1 MAWCFGLS
9 FSMIFS
15 MSIWC
20 IAYLHEHGYVW
31 KWGMPQTCFREKW
44 SNMKFEDKRCQTM
57 NWWYS
62 IYVYIYIYIIIY
74 RYLRDTNDNYD
85 TYEILWYIMI
95 PFSDLSQSF
104 PWDDPHVVTY
114 DTDRRRV
121 GSSSAASRPF
131 GKPVTCAL
139 VGAGEKR
146 MGDVLAPFLG
156 QAILRVE
163 NIYHLVI

>member
-31 KWGMPQTCFREKW
+31 KRGMPQTCFRE
-44 SNMKFEDKRCQTM
+44 NDQTW
-57 NWWYS
+57 NLKIKDVKPW
-62 IYVYIYIYIIIY
+62 IDDTVYIYIHIMIY

-104 PWDDPHVVTY
+104 PWDDPHVITY

-139 VGAGEKR
+139 E
-146 MGDVLAPFLG
+146 LG
-156 QAILRVE
+156 R
-163 NIYHLVI
+163 NGWGMFWHHF

>member
-1 MAWCFGLS
+1 MFWFIIFNDIFHVHLMYRIPPWAWVCLKMGDAPNMLQ
-9 FSMIFS
+9 
-15 MSIWC
+15 
-20 IAYLHEHGYVW
+20 G
-31 KWGMPQTCFREKW
+31 KW

-62 IYVYIYIYIIIY
+62 IYIYIHIMIY

-104 PWDDPHVVTY
+104 PWDDPHVITY

-139 VGAGEKR
+139 E
-146 MGDVLAPFLG
+146 LG
-156 QAILRVE
+156 R
-163 NIYHLVI
+163 NGWGMFWHHF